1 MYSHSCK
8 AWLVLILFSFPTNCT
23 HVVCYSL
30 VDRNTIDSLKVIV
43 LLIMV
48 TKTTLVDMFVLSV
61 CSDLVY
67 FRMVIG
73 LERILCGH

>member
-1 MYSHSCK
+1 M
-8 AWLVLILFSFPTNCT
+8 
-23 HVVCYSL
+23 CYSL
-30 VDRNTIDSLKVIV
+30 VDRNIIDSLKVIV

-61 CSDLVY
+61 CPDLVY